1 MRKKEPSLLISFH
14 TTTEAMALE
23 AACQEA
29 GLPGRLIPIPSFV
42 SAGCGFGWKVSEEA
56 GVRVMDLV
64 REKGMKYKKTGIYLL

>member
-1 MRKKEPSLLISFH
+1 MTMRKKEPSLLISFH

-42 SAGCGFGWKVSEEA
+42 SAGCGF
-56 GVRVMDLV
+56 
-64 REKGMKYKKTGIYLL
+64 

>member
-1 MRKKEPSLLISFH
+1 MRKKEPSLLISFR

-56 GVRVMDLV
+56 GVRVMDFV
-64 REKGMKYKKTGIYLL
+64 REKGLEYEKTGIYLL

>member
-1 MRKKEPSLLISFH
+1 MDFFFFSC
-14 TTTEAMALE
+14 TTGVSTEAMALE

-56 GVRVMDLV
+56 GVRVMDFV
-64 REKGMKYKKTGIYLL
+64 REKGLEYEKTGIYLL